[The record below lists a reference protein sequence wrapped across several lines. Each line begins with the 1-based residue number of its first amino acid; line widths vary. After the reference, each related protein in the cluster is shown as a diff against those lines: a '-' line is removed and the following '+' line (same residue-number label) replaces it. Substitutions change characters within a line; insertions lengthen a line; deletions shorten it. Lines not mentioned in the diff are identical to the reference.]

1 MYMGWGADGSVWF
14 ASEMKALV
22 NDCKKIEQFPPGHY
36 WSHKTK
42 QLHRCYPLCC

>member
-22 NDCKKIEQFPPGHY
+22 HDCKKIEQFPPGHY
-36 WSHKTK
+36 WSHKVRASPATCRR
-42 QLHRCYPLCC
+42 L